1 MGRAKMSMKTE
12 TFFLDSEE
20 DALKFIAKCAE
31 EGITATLLPAKKED
45 GRLVYPVKVKYHFT
59 NYAKED

>member
-1 MGRAKMSMKTE
+1 VKTE
-12 TFFLDSEE
+12 TFFLDSKE

-31 EGITATLLPAKKED
+31 ENIPAELLAEKTED
-45 GRLVYPVKVKYHFT
+45 GRIVYPVKVKYHFT

>member
-1 MGRAKMSMKTE
+1 MTAIKTE
-12 TFFLDSEE
+12 TFFLDTKE

-31 EGITATLLPAKKED
+31 ENIPAELLPGKSED
-45 GRLVYPVKVKYHFT
+45 GRIVYPVKVKYHFT